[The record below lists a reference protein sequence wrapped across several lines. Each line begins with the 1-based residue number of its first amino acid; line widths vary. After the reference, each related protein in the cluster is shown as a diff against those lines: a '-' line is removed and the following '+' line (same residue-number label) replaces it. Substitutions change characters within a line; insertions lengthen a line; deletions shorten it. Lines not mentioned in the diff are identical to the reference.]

1 MKEETDSCSTSH
13 SVPFDPT
20 NLHFLS
26 LSALHSLSL
35 DSKWHKVHSNDD
47 QHFISDQRV
56 TITIIRRIKDNEQSR
71 IMAKKGIKKSKS
83 IPGKDATTTDEGFAD
98 DGSSST
104 SDGPAQAL
112 LKSFTRRTNE
122 FDNIN
127 VVVRV
132 KPSITCCNGSTSDPE
147 SSPRTGN
154 NRRSHSHPR
163 ESANPQQAPDDL
175 FPAAGQIQI
184 SDPTSGLIR
193 SFTFDVIFEP
203 EASQEQVFE
212 HSRLKKF
219 IDMALEGFAST
230 VFAYGQTGSGKTF
243 TMTGNIFMVRK
254 IFLLSKIYFS
264 FKNILFSSC
273 TFVFHHISRSDFSQ
287 PWTAF
292 LSTSLFCLFCLMFL

>member
-1 MKEETDSCSTSH
+1 
-13 SVPFDPT
+13 
-20 NLHFLS
+20 
-26 LSALHSLSL
+26 
-35 DSKWHKVHSNDD
+35 
-47 QHFISDQRV
+47 
-56 TITIIRRIKDNEQSR
+56 
-71 IMAKKGIKKSKS
+71 MAKKAITKSKS
-83 IPGKDATTTDEGFAD
+83 IPARDAGTTDEGFAD

-132 KPSITCCNGSTSDPE
+132 KPSITCNSGTSNLD
-147 SSPRTGN
+147 SSPGAG
-154 NRRSHSHPR
+154 NRRSRPR
-163 ESANPQQAPDDL
+163 ESPNPQAPDDL

-243 TMTGNIFMVRK
+243 TMTGNVFTVRK
-254 IFLLSKIYFS
+254 IYF
-264 FKNILFSSC
+264 
-273 TFVFHHISRSDFSQ
+273 
-287 PWTAF
+287 
-292 LSTSLFCLFCLMFL
+292 

>member
-1 MKEETDSCSTSH
+1 
-13 SVPFDPT
+13 
-20 NLHFLS
+20 
-26 LSALHSLSL
+26 
-35 DSKWHKVHSNDD
+35 
-47 QHFISDQRV
+47 
-56 TITIIRRIKDNEQSR
+56 
-71 IMAKKGIKKSKS
+71 MAKKAITRSKSK
-83 IPGKDATTTDEGFAD
+83 PAKDAATTDEGFAD
-98 DGSSST
+98 DGSSSA

-132 KPSITCCNGSTSDPE
+132 KPSITCCNGGTSNPE
-147 SSPRTGN
+147 SSLGTGN

-163 ESANPQQAPDDL
+163 ESNPQQAPDDL

-243 TMTGNIFMVRK
+243 TMTGN
-254 IFLLSKIYFS
+254 
-264 FKNILFSSC
+264 
-273 TFVFHHISRSDFSQ
+273 VF
-287 PWTAF
+287 TV
-292 LSTSLFCLFCLMFL
+292 